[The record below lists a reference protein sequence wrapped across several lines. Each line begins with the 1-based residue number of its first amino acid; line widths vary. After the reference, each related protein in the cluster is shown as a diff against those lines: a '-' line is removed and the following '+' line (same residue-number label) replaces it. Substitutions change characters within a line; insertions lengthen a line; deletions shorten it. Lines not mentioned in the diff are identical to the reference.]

1 MSAIAHHIPEEM
13 IAGYVAG
20 TLPPAFEMVVAAHVS
35 MCDDCRAALEA
46 HETLAGAALETTSA
60 ELPIEGDLL
69 ARVMDRLDEAPVQA
83 APVPRMDIY
92 PGPIAAALGNQP
104 PRWRSAGGGVRQQIL
119 FEDGKGSVRLL
130 YIPGGMAVPD
140 HGHRGIELTMVL
152 SGAFSDET
160 GQFRVGDVEVANED
174 LEHTPTADAG
184 APCICLAATD
194 ARLRF
199 NSILPRLA
207 QPFLRI

>member
-1 MSAIAHHIPEEM
+1 MSAIAHHIPEQM
-13 IAGYVAG
+13 IAGYVSG

-35 MCDDCRAALEA
+35 MCDACRAALEA
-46 HETLAGAALETTSA
+46 HETLAGALLEATTQ
-60 ELPIEGDLL
+60 EQPIENDLL
-69 ARVMDRLDEAPVQA
+69 SRVMDRLDAPA
-83 APVPRMDIY
+83 APAPQVRRMDIY
-92 PGPIAAALGNQP
+92 PGPVAAALDHKP
-104 PRWRSAGGGVRQQIL
+104 PRWRAAGGGVRQQIL

-140 HGHRGIELTMVL
+140 HGHRGTELTMVL
-152 SGAFSDET
+152 SGAFHDET
-160 GQFRVGDVEVANED
+160 GQFGVGDVEVADES

-184 APCICLAATD
+184 EPCICLAATD